1 MDKSELRKA
10 LREKRRALSRQE
22 QEKAA
27 QDAAALLAGFSPYQE
42 AKTVMAYI
50 ACRGELSLAPVIEDA
65 LKQGKT
71 LLLPRCDAPGVMT
84 ARRVG
89 SLKELVPGAYG
100 LLEPAEDSEIIAP
113 QQIDLI
119 LVPGVAFD
127 RGGGRIGQG
136 GGYYDRFLPEAGALR
151 VGVCH
156 DFALLERV
164 PALAHDM
171 RMDRILTPQMLLV
184 CGAITNDDGRA

>member
-84 ARRVG
+84 ARRVC
-89 SLKELVPGAYG
+89 SLEELALGAYG
-100 LLEPAEDSEIIAP
+100 LLEPAEDSEVIAP

-171 RMDRILTPQMLLV
+171 RMDRILTPQALLA
-184 CGAITNDDGRA
+184 CKEIMNDYGRA

>member
-10 LREKRRALSRQE
+10 LRERRRALSRQE

-27 QDAAALLAGFSPYQE
+27 QDAAALLAGFLPYRE

-50 ACRGELSLAPVIEDA
+50 ACRGELSLAPAIEDV

-127 RGGGRIGQG
+127 RSGGRIGQG
-136 GGYYDRFLPEAGALR
+136 GGYYDRFLPGAGALR

-171 RMDRILTPQMLLV
+171 RMDRILTPQMLLA
-184 CGAITNDDGRA
+184 CKEIMNDYGRA